1 MSSHDHSHRSDRVIF
16 EEQDPAQRIL
26 LETTHMTPEELAD
39 EKALQEAILI
49 SLHDA
54 EFEQERALS
63 YLSRSAVHERSASA
77 HRTHYRQQEHVN
89 DYIPSSVPQGRST
102 STHRARH
109 HQEQASEYYPS
120 MHHEVSRGQLHH
132 SSRHIH
138 HAPNIARYQ
147 QQQSHHHH
155 QEQHQQ
161 QHQQHQERAHDHL
174 TFPHRDPHRHGGHV
188 GARMQVPSFPAPHA
202 RDYPH
207 MRPPSRATSPLIRHS
222 SQSSSADSSVVD
234 DSRSTGPVLH
244 AAPPV
249 FGHATLRA
257 PPPLVHL
264 DSHDHDH
271 TSANSS
277 VTGEQTKVSA
287 NSAGAV
293 VHPPP
298 PVFGHATLR
307 APPPL
312 VHLDSHDHPSTNS
325 SVTDERSKISAASA
339 MSDVRP
345 PPPVFG
351 HATLRA
357 PPPVFPTE
365 LVHNGVRHQ

>member
-1 MSSHDHSHRSDRVIF
+1 
-16 EEQDPAQRIL
+16 
-26 LETTHMTPEELAD
+26 MTPEELAD

-49 SLHDA
+49 SLRDA
-54 EFEQERALS
+54 ELEQERALFNM
-63 YLSRSAVHERSASA
+63 SRNAVQERSASA
-77 HRTHYRQQEHVN
+77 HRTHYRQQEH
-89 DYIPSSVPQGRST
+89 YPSAVPHGRST
-102 STHRARH
+102 STHRSRHH

-147 QQQSHHHH
+147 QQPHHHH
-155 QEQHQQ
+155 QEQHQ
-161 QHQQHQERAHDHL
+161 ERSHDHP
-174 TFPHRDPHRHGGHV
+174 TFTHRDLHRQEGHV
-188 GARMQVPSFPAPHA
+188 GARMQIPSFPAPPA
-202 RDYPH
+202 RENHP
-207 MRPPSRATSPLIRHS
+207 MRPPSRATSPLARHS

-234 DSRSTGPVLH
+234 DGSSAGPVLP

-264 DSHDHDH
+264 DCHDHDY
-271 TSANSS
+271 TSAKSS
-277 VTGEQTKVSA
+277 VTDEQTKVSA

-325 SVTDERSKISAASA
+325 SVTDERSKISTASA
-339 MSDVRP
+339 LSDVRP